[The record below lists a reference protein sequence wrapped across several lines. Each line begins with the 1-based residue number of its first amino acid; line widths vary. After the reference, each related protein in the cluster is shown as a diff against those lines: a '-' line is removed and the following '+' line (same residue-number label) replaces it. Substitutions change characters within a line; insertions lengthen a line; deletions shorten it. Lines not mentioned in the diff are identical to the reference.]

1 MTVQQARTVE
11 VNAAPAAAPAA
22 SGELLITVER
32 PGAPIPEENTR

>member
-22 SGELLITVER
+22 SGEPVITVEW
-32 PGAPIPEENTR
+32 PGAPIPEEIPY